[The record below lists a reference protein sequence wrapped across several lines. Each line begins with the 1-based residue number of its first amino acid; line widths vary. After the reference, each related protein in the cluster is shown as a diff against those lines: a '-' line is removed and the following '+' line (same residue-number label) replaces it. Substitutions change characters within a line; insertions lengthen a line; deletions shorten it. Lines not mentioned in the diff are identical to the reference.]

1 MRTNNISL
9 DPFYIKILRELQRD
23 ANQSNQEL
31 AEKHEKLQLLC
42 DKLIEN
48 EIRHIDTVMVLEN
61 KIASLNKKLLKY
73 KYINAYSEKYLQ
85 EPIYF
90 ISDCSGN
97 DIGDDNSL
105 ISSLT
110 ENN

>member
-1 MRTNNISL
+1 MKYYQHIYNQLHADNT
-9 DPFYIKILRELQRD
+9 ILKRK
-23 ANQSNQEL
+23 NQEL
-31 AEKHEKLQLLC
+31 AERHEKLQLLC

-48 EIRHIDTVMVLEN
+48 DIRHIDTVMVLEN

-73 KYINAYSEKYLQ
+73 KYVNTYSDKYLQ

-97 DIGDDNSL
+97 DIEDEISL

>member
-1 MRTNNISL
+1 MKYYQTI
-9 DPFYIKILRELQRD
+9 Y
-23 ANQSNQEL
+23 NQLHADNTVLKHKNQEL

-73 KYINAYSEKYLQ
+73 KYVNAYSKKYLQ

-97 DIGDDNSL
+97 DIGDEISI

-110 ENN
+110 DQIIS